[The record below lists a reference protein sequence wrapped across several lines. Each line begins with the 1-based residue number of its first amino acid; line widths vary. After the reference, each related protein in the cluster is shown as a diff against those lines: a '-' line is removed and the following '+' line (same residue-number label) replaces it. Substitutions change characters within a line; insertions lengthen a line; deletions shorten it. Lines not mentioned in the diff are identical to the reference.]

1 MRASGKTKIAM
12 VFSLAAWLP
21 AGAGTGCFPLARLKY
36 GGGGDWY
43 AGTTMLPNLAQS
55 LRSDLGLNVCPEE
68 RTVDLL
74 SSNLYET
81 PVLFMTGHGRVAFT
95 EEERRVLREFLRR
108 GGLLFADDNYGLA
121 ESFRIEMKALF
132 PHRPLRVI
140 PITNPIFNSHYHFP
154 KGLPKIHYH
163 DGLPATAYGIE
174 MGGRIVVLFTYQC
187 DLGNGWED
195 HEVYNDPLP
204 LHEAA
209 LRMGVNVFAWF
220 FAGARAR

>member
-1 MRASGKTKIAM
+1 MGAAGKWGLAM
-12 VFSLAAWLP
+12 LVAAGLLP
-21 AGAGTGCFPLARLKY
+21 GAAFAACFPLARLKY

-43 AGTTMLPNLAQS
+43 AGTTMLPNLAKR

-68 RTVDLL
+68 RTVSILDG
-74 SSNLYET
+74 NLYET
-81 PVLFMTGHGRVAFT
+81 PVLFMTGHGTVAFS
-95 EEERRVLREFLRR
+95 EEERKALREFLRR

-121 ESFRIEMKALF
+121 ESFRAEMQALY
-132 PHRPLRVI
+132 PNRSLRVI
-140 PITNPIFNSHYHFP
+140 PVTSPIFYSHYRFP

-174 MGGRIVVLFTYQC
+174 IDGRIVVLFTYQC

-195 HEVYNDPLP
+195 YEVYRDPP
-204 LHEAA
+204 RLHEAA

-220 FAGARAR
+220 LAGARAR